1 MGEVIEGGFD
11 TVADIPVD
19 KVLAGAMNGNIEDV
33 LVLGIDDQGNF
44 YIAASSGSCALNLL
58 MVETARAEILA
69 QAWKD

>member
-1 MGEVIEGGFD
+1 MGEVVDLSIP
-11 TVADIPVD
+11 TTADIPVN
-19 KVLAGAMNGNIEDV
+19 KVLAGAMEGRIEDV
-33 LVLGIDDQGNF
+33 LVLGIDERGEF

>member
-1 MGEVIEGGFD
+1 MGEVVNLDVD

-19 KVLAGAMNGNIEDV
+19 KVLAGAMNQSIEDV
-33 LVLGIDDQGNF
+33 LVLGIDDNGGF

-58 MVETARAEILA
+58 LVETARAELLA